1 MLVPNNRGNW
11 SILPVRSLTYFQ
23 STTVFSVKIYENRN
37 KRRVGINGMKIGG
50 CILKQIC
57 SVCRKNLVYYD
68 KFDADFCPSCNV
80 WKQEKMLRH
89 ELSSLFY

>member
-1 MLVPNNRGNW
+1 M
-11 SILPVRSLTYFQ
+11 
-23 STTVFSVKIYENRN
+23 KIYENRN

-68 KFDADFCPSCNV
+68 KFDADFCPSCNE
-80 WKQEKMLRH
+80 WKQEKCSDMNCHHCSTRPTKPLERR
-89 ELSSLFY
+89 